1 MVDFE
6 KLKCDISER
15 WSLIDPSLL
24 PVDKI
29 DLAILCFLRNDARTT
44 NSEIAE
50 ALGVSEATIR
60 RRIKELQERKIIL
73 GFSALVNIPAIE
85 NSIKA
90 YIYIKADTNKIE
102 DVAQKLMKNKR
113 ILTLYRIIGE
123 YDLLCEGLFLSMK
136 ELQEFVDSD
145 LKTEGIIKA
154 VTHVVAKGYKIN
166 PWIGL

>member
-1 MVDFE
+1 MVDYE
-6 KLKCDISER
+6 KLKCDIYER

-24 PVDKI
+24 PIDRI
-29 DLAILCFLRNDARTT
+29 DLAIICFLRNDARTS

-50 ALGVSEATIR
+50 ALGISEATVR

-73 GFSALVNIPAIE
+73 GFSALINIPAIE

-90 YIYIKADTNKIE
+90 YIYLKVDQNNIE
-102 DVAQKLMKNKR
+102 EVAQKLVKNKR
-113 ILTLYRIIGE
+113 VLTLYRIIGE
-123 YDLLCEGLFLSMK
+123 YDLMCEGLFLSMK
-136 ELQEFVDSD
+136 ELQEFVDTD
-145 LKTEGIIKA
+145 LKTEGILKA